1 MAKLNEDLI
10 LRALRAKEGLF
21 FNDQGLMTKEVAE
34 RTGMS
39 LGEAESVLRGMA
51 DRGLVHRSSFFWYTG
66 RDPEPGSR
74 SEQNRA
80 SSEP

>member
-21 FNDQGLMTKEVAE
+21 FNDQGLMTKEVA
-34 RTGMS
+34 
-39 LGEAESVLRGMA
+39 A